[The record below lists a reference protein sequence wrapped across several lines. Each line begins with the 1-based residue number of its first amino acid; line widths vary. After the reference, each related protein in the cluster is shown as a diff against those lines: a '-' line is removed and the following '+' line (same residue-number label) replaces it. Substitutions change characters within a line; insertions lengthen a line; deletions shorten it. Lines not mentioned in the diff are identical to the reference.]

1 MIATLFCPFA
11 WTAEMSSDESAEV
24 DRSESCLVPESPTPF
39 NAAAFLAQ
47 AGLGKKI
54 VRFRKG
60 AKIFSQ
66 GDIGSSIFYIQQGKA
81 RLTVISEIGK
91 QVTLAILN
99 AGDFVGQECL
109 PAGHQ
114 LHIASATAL
123 TESVMLRIGRN
134 EMIRVLHDE
143 QIMSEFFVAYLL
155 ERTSRIQDD
164 LIDQLFNSTE
174 KRLARALLNMANFG
188 KLNEPETNVPKIS
201 QEALASIIGCTRSR
215 VNLFMNRF
223 RKAGYIEYNGDIK
236 VNRSLLNVLLHDAD
250 PAIRERSA
258 VKPQKAHEISPKPKK
273 TRK

>member
-1 MIATLFCPFA
+1 VAPKTDVPFDA
-11 WTAEMSSDESAEV
+11 AVFLTES
-24 DRSESCLVPESPTPF
+24 
-39 NAAAFLAQ
+39 
-47 AGLGKKI
+47 GLGKTV

-60 AKIFSQ
+60 ARIFSQ
-66 GDIGSSIFYIQQGKA
+66 GDSGSNIFYIQNGKA
-81 RLTVISEIGK
+81 RLTVISHVGK
-91 QVTLAILN
+91 QATLAILN

-109 PAGHQ
+109 PAGHK

-123 TESVMLRIGRN
+123 TDCVLLRIGRT

-143 QIMSEFFVAYLL
+143 QKMSEFFVAYLL

-188 KLNEPETNVPKIS
+188 KTAGPEPNIPKIS

-223 RKAGYIEYNGDIK
+223 RNAGYIEYNGQIR
-236 VNRSLLNVLLHDAD
+236 VNQSLLNVLLDETDLSVHEKMSGTK
-250 PAIRERSA
+250 PVKPKRIPSRA
-258 VKPQKAHEISPKPKK
+258 VKSESNTDRLP
-273 TRK
+273 

>member
-1 MIATLFCPFA
+1 
-11 WTAEMSSDESAEV
+11 
-24 DRSESCLVPESPTPF
+24 VPESPTPF
-39 NAAAFLAQ
+39 NAADFLAQ

-54 VRFRKG
+54 VRFRKS

-91 QVTLAILN
+91 QVTLAFLN
-99 AGDFVGQECL
+99 TGDFVGQECL
-109 PAGHQ
+109 PAEHQ

-123 TESVMLRIGRN
+123 TDCVMLRIGRK

-188 KLNEPETNVPKIS
+188 KVNEPETNIPKIS

-223 RKAGYIEYNGDIK
+223 RKAGYIEYNGHIK
-236 VNRSLLNVLLHDAD
+236 VNRSLLTVLLHDAD
-250 PAIRERSA
+250 PAIRERST
-258 VKPQKAHEISPKPKK
+258 VKAQKPNEISPKRTK

>member
-1 MIATLFCPFA
+1 MLAGKSIQFDA
-11 WTAEMSSDESAEV
+11 SV
-24 DRSESCLVPESPTPF
+24 
-39 NAAAFLAQ
+39 FLAES
-47 AGLGKKI
+47 GLGKTI

-60 AKIFSQ
+60 INIFSQ
-66 GDIGSSIFYIQQGKA
+66 GDSGSSIFYIQQGKA
-81 RLTVISEIGK
+81 RLTIVSNIGK

-99 AGDFVGQECL
+99 AGDFIGHECL

-123 TESVMLRIGRN
+123 TDCILLRIDRS

-143 QIMSEFFVAYLL
+143 QKMSEFFVAYLL

-188 KLNEPETNVPKIS
+188 KAADPDPNIPKIS

-223 RKAGYIEYNGDIK
+223 RKAGYIEYNGHIR
-236 VNRSLLNVLLHDAD
+236 VNSSLLNVLLHDAD
-250 PAIRERSA
+250 PALRKKEP
-258 VKPQKAHEISPKPKK
+258 VKSLSQKKTQRRPKPKK
-273 TRK
+273 VTDLSLTGQ

>member
-1 MIATLFCPFA
+1 
-11 WTAEMSSDESAEV
+11 
-24 DRSESCLVPESPTPF
+24 VPESPTPF
-39 NAAAFLAQ
+39 NAAVFLAK
-47 AGLGKKI
+47 AGLGKTI

-66 GDIGSSIFYIQQGKA
+66 GDSGSSIFYIQQGKA
-81 RLTVISEIGK
+81 RLTVISQVGK

-109 PAGHQ
+109 PAGHK

-123 TESVMLRIGRN
+123 TECVLLRIGRT

-188 KLNEPETNVPKIS
+188 KASEPETNIPRIS
-201 QEALASIIGCTRSR
+201 QEALASIIGTTRSR

-223 RKAGYIEYNGDIK
+223 RKAGYIEYNGQIK

-250 PAIRERSA
+250 PSIREKASA
-258 VKPQKAHEISPKPKK
+258 KAKKPNEISAKAASAKK
-273 TRK
+273 

>member
-1 MIATLFCPFA
+1 
-11 WTAEMSSDESAEV
+11 
-24 DRSESCLVPESPTPF
+24 VPESSTPF
-39 NAAAFLAQ
+39 NAAVFLAK
-47 AGLGKKI
+47 AGLGKTI

-66 GDIGSSIFYIQQGKA
+66 GDTGSSIFYIQQGKA
-81 RLTVISEIGK
+81 RLTVISQVGK

-99 AGDFVGQECL
+99 TGDFVGQECL
-109 PAGHQ
+109 PAEHK

-123 TESVMLRIGRN
+123 TECVLMRIGRT

-143 QIMSEFFVAYLL
+143 RIMSEFFVAYLL

-188 KLNEPETNVPKIS
+188 KASEPETNIPKIS
-201 QEALASIIGCTRSR
+201 QEALASIIGTTRSR

-223 RKAGYIEYNGDIK
+223 RKAGYIEYNGHIK
-236 VNRSLLNVLLHDAD
+236 VNQSLLNVLLHDAD
-250 PAIRERSA
+250 PAIRDKTDEKA
-258 VKPQKAHEISPKPKK
+258 QKTNEITLETAKTKK
-273 TRK
+273 

>member
-1 MIATLFCPFA
+1 M
-11 WTAEMSSDESAEV
+11 
-24 DRSESCLVPESPTPF
+24 PESPTPF
-39 NAAAFLAQ
+39 NAATFLAQ
-47 AGLGKKI
+47 SGLGKTI
-54 VRFRKG
+54 VRFRRG
-60 AKIFSQ
+60 AKVFSQ
-66 GDIGSSIFYIQQGKA
+66 GDSGSSIFYIQQGKL
-81 RLTVISEIGK
+81 RLTVVSEVGK

-109 PAGHQ
+109 PTEHK

-123 TESVMLRIGRN
+123 TECVMLRIGRK

-143 QIMSEFFVAYLL
+143 QIMSDFFVAYLL

-188 KLNEPETNVPKIS
+188 KLSEPETNIPKIS

-223 RKAGYIEYNGDIK
+223 RKAGYIEYNGNIK
-236 VNRSLLNVLLHDAD
+236 VHRSLLNVLLHDAD
-250 PAIRERSA
+250 PSVRERSS
-258 VKPQKAHEISPKPKK
+258 VESEDRMEKASRPRAP
-273 TRK
+273 RK

>member
-1 MIATLFCPFA
+1 
-11 WTAEMSSDESAEV
+11 
-24 DRSESCLVPESPTPF
+24 VPESPTPF

-47 AGLGKKI
+47 AGLGKTI
-54 VRFRKG
+54 VRLRKG

-66 GDIGSSIFYIQQGKA
+66 GDSGSSIFYIQQGKA
-81 RLTVISEIGK
+81 RLTVISEVGK

-99 AGDFVGQECL
+99 AGDFVGEECL
-109 PAGHQ
+109 PAEHK

-123 TESVMLRIGRN
+123 TECVLLRIVRA

-143 QIMSEFFVAYLL
+143 QVMSEFFVAYLL

-188 KLNEPETNVPKIS
+188 KASEPETNIPKIS

-223 RKAGYIEYNGDIK
+223 RKAGYIEYNGNIK

-250 PAIRERSA
+250 PSIRDKTGEKSLQPDGIA
-258 VKPQKAHEISPKPKK
+258 PEPAKAKK
-273 TRK
+273 